1 MYPKNSILITYYI
14 MNRVILENALRPL
27 YQNVGI
33 VGSRGPVPSWVFPS
47 TLAVVFLL
55 TMILILM
62 IGIYE
67 MMSTGK
73 CIMCGKKH

>member
-1 MYPKNSILITYYI
+1 

-33 VGSRGPVPSWVFPS
+33 VGSRGPVPTWVFPA
-47 TLAVVFLL
+47 TIVAIILL
-55 TMILILM
+55 TFISIMTVK
-62 IGIYE
+62 IYE

-73 CIMCGKKH
+73 CMMCGKKHEI

>member
-1 MYPKNSILITYYI
+1 

-33 VGSRGPVPSWVFPS
+33 VGSRGPVPTWVFPA
-47 TLAVVFLL
+47 TIVTIILL
-55 TMILILM
+55 TFISIMTVK
-62 IGIYE
+62 IYE

-73 CIMCGKKH
+73 CMMCGKKHES

>member
-1 MYPKNSILITYYI
+1 

-33 VGSRGPVPSWVFPS
+33 VGSRGPVPTWVFPA
-47 TLAVVFLL
+47 TIITIILL
-55 TMILILM
+55 TFISIMTVK
-62 IGIYE
+62 IYE

-73 CIMCGKKH
+73 CMMCGKKHEI